1 MMLINSFW
9 KKHTAGWLDTPFS
22 TVTQLNNL
30 VLNGVQVVQN
40 GTGLAVSTANDANGA
55 LDFSTTG
62 WLTTSTPKPLMDKDF
77 NISCEVFIATG
88 SNSYSVFLAQRWD
101 SYFSDTEFF
110 SLLDGRLLVGIY
122 FSDDTSEVF
131 TGVAIRNHWQTVE
144 MSRVGSTFSLKVDGV
159 VAESKTINKTIRNL
173 SGGPFNSFGGG
184 TFNIGNANQT
194 NDSGTCAG
202 SMRNLNI
209 QVAD

>member
-1 MMLINSFW
+1 MMLINPFW
-9 KKHTAGWLDTPFS
+9 KKHTAWWLDTPFS

-30 VLNGVQVVQN
+30 VLNGVQLVQN
-40 GTGLAVSTANDANGA
+40 GTGLTISTTNDANGA
-55 LDFSTTG
+55 LYLSG
-62 WLTTSTPKPLMDKDF
+62 SAWLTTSTPKPLMDKDF

-88 SNSYSVFLAQRWD
+88 SDTYSVFLAQRVD
-101 SYFSDTEFF
+101 SYYSDTEFY
-110 SLLDGRLLVGIY
+110 SLLDGRLWVVTY
-122 FSDDTSEVF
+122 FSDDSVETF
-131 TGVAIRNHWQTVE
+131 TGVAIRNQWQTVE

-173 SGGPFNSFGGG
+173 SSG

-194 NDSGTCAG
+194 IGSGTCTG
-202 SMRNLNI
+202 SMRNLYI

>member
-1 MMLINSFW
+1 MLINSFW

-30 VLNGVQVVQN
+30 VLNGVQLVQN
-40 GTGLAVSTANDANGA
+40 GTGLTISTTNDANGA
-55 LDFSTTG
+55 LYFSG
-62 WLTTSTPKPLMDKDF
+62 SAWLTTSTPKPLMDKDF

-101 SYFSDTEFF
+101 SYFSDTEFY
-110 SLLDGRLLVGIY
+110 SLLDGRLLVVIY
-122 FSDDTSEVF
+122 FSDDSGEAF
-131 TGVAIRNHWQTVE
+131 TGVAIRNQWQTVE

-173 SGGPFNSFGGG
+173 TGGAFS
-184 TFNIGNANQT
+184 IGNANQAIE
-194 NDSGTCAG
+194 SGICTG
-202 SMRNLNI
+202 SMRNLYI

>member
-1 MMLINSFW
+1 MLINSFW

-55 LDFSTTG
+55 LDFSG
-62 WLTTSTPKPLMDKDF
+62 SGSAWLTTSTPKPLMDKDF
-77 NISCEVFIATG
+77 NIRCEVFIATG
-88 SNSYSVFLAQRWD
+88 SDFYSVFLAQRRD
-101 SYFSDTEFF
+101 SYWSDTEFL
-110 SLLDGRLLVGIY
+110 SISDGRLLVVIY
-122 FSDDTSEVF
+122 FSDDTSEFF
-131 TGVAIRNHWQTVE
+131 TGVAIRNQWQTVE

-159 VAESKTINKTIRNL
+159 VAESKTINKTIRNF
-173 SGGPFNSFGGG
+173 SSG
-184 TFNIGNANQT
+184 TFNIGNANQLER
-194 NDSGTCAG
+194 SGTPTG
-202 SMRNLNI
+202 SMRNLYI

>member
-1 MMLINSFW
+1 MMLINPFW
-9 KKHTAGWLDTPFS
+9 KKHTAWWLDTPFS

-30 VLNGVQVVQN
+30 VLNGVQLVQN

-55 LDFSTTG
+55 LDFSG
-62 WLTTSTPKPLMDKDF
+62 SAWLTTSTPKPLMDKDF

-88 SNSYSVFLAQRWD
+88 SDTYSVFLAQRWD
-101 SYFSDTEFF
+101 SYFSDTEFY
-110 SLLDGRLLVGIY
+110 SLSDGRLWVVTY
-122 FSDDTSEVF
+122 FSDDSVETF
-131 TGVAIRNHWQTVE
+131 TGVAIRNQWQTVE

-159 VAESKTINKTIRNL
+159 VAESKTINKTIRNF
-173 SGGPFNSFGGG
+173 SGGPFNSFSGG

-194 NDSGTCAG
+194 NGSGTCTG
-202 SMRNLNI
+202 SMRNLYI

>member
-1 MMLINSFW
+1 MMLINPFW

-30 VLNGVQVVQN
+30 VLNGVQLVQN

-55 LDFSTTG
+55 LDFSG
-62 WLTTSTPKPLMDKDF
+62 SAWLATSAAKPLMDKDF
-77 NISCEVFIATG
+77 NISCEIFIATG
-88 SNSYSVFLAQRWD
+88 SNFYSVFLAQRWD
-101 SYFSDTEFF
+101 SYFSDTEFL
-110 SLLDGRLLVGIY
+110 SISDGRLLVVIY
-122 FSDDTSEVF
+122 FSDDTSEFF
-131 TGVAIRNHWQTVE
+131 TGVAIRNQWQTVE

-159 VAESKTINKTIRNL
+159 VAESKTINKTIRN
-173 SGGPFNSFGGG
+173 FTGG
-184 TFNIGNANQT
+184 TFNIGNANLASG
-194 NDSGTCAG
+194 SGTCTG

>member
-9 KKHTAGWLDTPFS
+9 KKHIAGWLDTPFS

-30 VLNGVQVVQN
+30 VLNGVQLVQN
-40 GTGLAVSTANDANGA
+40 GTGLTISTTNDANGA
-55 LDFSTTG
+55 LQLIATG

-88 SNSYSVFLAQRWD
+88 SDTYSVFLAQRWD
-101 SYFSDTEFF
+101 SYFSDTEFH
-110 SLLDGRLLVGIY
+110 SISDGRLLVVIY
-122 FSDDTSEVF
+122 FSDGTSELF
-131 TGVAIRNHWQTVE
+131 TGVAIRNQWQTVE

-173 SGGPFNSFGGG
+173 SGGPFSSFGGG
-184 TFNIGNANQT
+184 TFNIGNANISSG
-194 NDSGTCAG
+194 SGTCTG
-202 SMRNLNI
+202 SMRNLYI

>member
-1 MMLINSFW
+1 MMLINPFW
-9 KKHTAGWLDTPFS
+9 KKHTAWWLDTPFS

-30 VLNGVQVVQN
+30 VLNGVQLVQN

-55 LDFSTTG
+55 LDFSG
-62 WLTTSTPKPLMDKDF
+62 SAWLATSAAKPLMDKDF
-77 NISCEVFIATG
+77 NISCEIFIATG
-88 SNSYSVFLAQRWD
+88 SNFYSVFLAQRWD
-101 SYFSDTEFF
+101 SYFSDTEFL
-110 SLLDGRLLVGIY
+110 SISDGRLLVVIY
-122 FSDDTSEVF
+122 FSDDTSEFF
-131 TGVAIRNHWQTVE
+131 TGVAIRNQWQTVE

-173 SGGPFNSFGGG
+173 TGG
-184 TFNIGNANQT
+184 TFNIGNANLASG
-194 NDSGTCAG
+194 SGTCTG